1 MGKWLS
7 GTAAAGQ
14 WIMTG
19 RAVRPAARDLA
30 RQWPE
35 AAKEDA
41 AFRANSLSATGISS
55 CVRVA
60 ETDKR
65 ISILAAELDAYP
77 ELMNTLSGVV
87 DLRTGEIRPHD
98 PKLLLTRIT
107 ACPADINAPHPRW
120 DAFLAETF
128 NGNREMIAYLQRLA
142 GLALLGK
149 TPEHVFPFFWGKGA
163 NGKTVIANVLQGL
176 MFAQSRRLAA
186 HYLDRRINFPAICL
200 GTLGQVA
207 AADIRI

>member
-1 MGKWLS
+1 MARGRQGRRGLPGKLAQRDRHLELRTS
-7 GTAAAGQ
+7 G
-14 WIMTG
+14 
-19 RAVRPAARDLA
+19 RD
-30 RQWPE
+30 RQ
-35 AAKEDA
+35 AH
-41 AFRANSLSATGISS
+41 
-55 CVRVA
+55 
-60 ETDKR
+60 
-65 ISILAAELDAYP
+65 SILAAELDAYP

-149 TPEHVFPFFWGKGA
+149 TPEHVFPFFWARGP
-163 NGKTVIANVLQGL
+163 TE
-176 MFAQSRRLAA
+176 R
-186 HYLDRRINFPAICL
+186 P
-200 GTLGQVA
+200 
-207 AADIRI
+207 

>member
-128 NGNREMIAYLQRLA
+128 NGNREMTAYRQRLA

-149 TPEHVFPFFWGKGA
+149 TPEHVFPFFWARGP
-163 NGKTVIANVLQGL
+163 TE
-176 MFAQSRRLAA
+176 RL
-186 HYLDRRINFPAICL
+186 
-200 GTLGQVA
+200 
-207 AADIRI
+207 

>member
-1 MGKWLS
+1 VINSDGVPLTLGRTQRLASK
-7 GTAAAGQ
+7 GQ
-14 WIMTG
+14 TIGVDRPRRRMLISRLHPPT
-19 RAVRPAARDLA
+19 RLVRPAPHPGLDTRRADRS
-30 RQWPE
+30 RQ
-35 AAKEDA
+35 
-41 AFRANSLSATGISS
+41 
-55 CVRVA
+55 
-60 ETDKR
+60 R

-128 NGNREMIAYLQRLA
+128 NGNREMTAYRQRLA

-149 TPEHVFPFFWGKGA
+149 TPEHVFPFFWARGP
-163 NGKTVIANVLQGL
+163 TE
-176 MFAQSRRLAA
+176 R
-186 HYLDRRINFPAICL
+186 P
-200 GTLGQVA
+200 
-207 AADIRI
+207 